1 MKAQQILAEIRSRSE
16 GNKFSWLKRVQ
27 DLIQENRNGTN
38 LVSQKARAW
47 DLVELLDKLLGEKLH
62 IGLFVAAKDGK
73 PLKEPTYTKSDGNF
87 EGSFEYQKS
96 IILYKKAQQEVIF
109 EGWEVLE
116 QDSRVFNNETEVIT
130 LKSKD
135 NPMTLEFYY
144 DENGL
149 LLDVC
154 VYSESNGVELS
165 TNPPLSDLAEA
176 TQSNPLK
183 LK

>member
-1 MKAQQILAEIRSRSE
+1 METHEIIAEIRE
-16 GNKFSWLKRVQ
+16 FGNEWFELPYLIPLTDTIERCRQYVGVTGDAAIAFEIIKLSD
-27 DLIQENRNGTN
+27 DLQ
-38 LVSQKARAW
+38 QC
-47 DLVELLDKLLGEKLH
+47 DLC

-116 QDSRVFNNETEVIT
+116 QDSETVIVSNDYYVIVFSLVLRTCSIT
-130 LKSKD
+130 TKESFTGNDWRSYVPTKTLSK
-135 NPMTLEFYY
+135 
-144 DENGL
+144 
-149 LLDVC
+149 
-154 VYSESNGVELS
+154 
-165 TNPPLSDLAEA
+165 LAEA